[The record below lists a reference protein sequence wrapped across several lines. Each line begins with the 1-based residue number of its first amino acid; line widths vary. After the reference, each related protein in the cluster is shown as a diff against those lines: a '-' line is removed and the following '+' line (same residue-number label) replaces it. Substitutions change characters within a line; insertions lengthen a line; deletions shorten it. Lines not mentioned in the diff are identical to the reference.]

1 MEKEWT
7 IMVYMAGDNNLSADM
22 VYSLRAI
29 QATMLKQA
37 SKLNVLVYYDNSTD
51 SAPTQYCD
59 FSDPNAP
66 ILIAS
71 SEYKY
76 TFTDKRKIKT
86 SDPNEN
92 SAAMYSIYKFVS
104 WCLDKTTGP
113 KGPRNRVAQKYALI
127 VSGHGSGVQNLSFLK
142 DDRANYYMTIPR
154 FREVL
159 KWINEDFLQPNK
171 KKLDLL
177 GFDNCV
183 MGMLEVGAELEPYV
197 ETMVASEGYVPN
209 AGWSYGPWLEQL
221 QTSPE
226 MDSQSAGVA
235 AVGSFI
241 NKQTTYAIGGIMV
254 DVAAWNLIGVGKVR
268 ETTDAL
274 AKALNEALSIPRVA
288 FKLTPFIMQA
298 HFDCQSYMFEQNVD
312 LKDFCNLL
320 LVTLKEQFEIE
331 DERAV
336 KDDELFLNTMAILRA
351 CRKVVNAVD
360 ECILLGGFTGGM
372 YQYSN
377 GISIFFPWTA
387 EILRQTEDN
396 YQKLLFAKDTTDSKL
411 PSNWLKF
418 LKIYLERI
426 TRRPPRPN
434 CYLVSELTASSD
446 NGDGVA
452 PTDHRVENNTAWR
465 VEGNPA
471 WRVEGNPAWRVE
483 NNTAWRVENNTA
495 WRVEGNPAWRVEGN
509 PAWRVEGNPAWRV
522 EGNPAWRV
530 EGNPAWRV
538 DGSPEW
544 RVEGNPKW
552 RVGSYPN
559 QRVEGNPAFRV
570 NGVGN
575 RILNV
580 ANRVLGAVGLTS
592 VDFKNID
599 ESQPIFGF
607 TKMIVRIKESS
618 ETKSEETS
626 A

>member
-1 MEKEWT
+1 MEIKTMKDWT

-29 QATMLKQA
+29 QTIMLKQA

-51 SAPTQYCD
+51 ISPTQYCD
-59 FSDPNAP
+59 FSDPNDP
-66 ILIAS
+66 VIIAA

-76 TFTDKRKIKT
+76 ADKRKIVT
-86 SDPNEN
+86 TDQNEN
-92 SAAMYSIYKFVS
+92 SATMHSMYKFVS
-104 WCLDKTTGP
+104 WCLDEPRGTN
-113 KGPRNRVAQKYALI
+113 GPRNRKASRYALI

-142 DDRANYYMTIPR
+142 DERSNYYMTVPK
-154 FREVL
+154 FREVV
-159 KWINEDFLQPNK
+159 KWINEDFLHPDNE
-171 KKLDLL
+171 KLHLL

-183 MGMLEVGAELEPYV
+183 MGMLEVGIELEPYV

-221 QTSPE
+221 QTFPE

-235 AVGSFI
+235 AVASFI
-241 NKQTTYAIGGIMV
+241 NRQTTYAIGGIMV
-254 DVAAWNLIGVGKVR
+254 DIAAWNLKGVGNVM

-274 AKALNEALSIPRVA
+274 AKALNETLSIPHVA

-320 LVTLKEQFEIE
+320 LVTLKEQFKVENE
-331 DERAV
+331 DAED
-336 KDDELFLNTMAILRA
+336 DDELLLNIMAILRA
-351 CRKVVNAVD
+351 CRKVVEAVD
-360 ECILLGGFTGGM
+360 ACILLGGFSGGM

-387 EILRQTEDN
+387 EAYRKSISS
-396 YQKLLFAKDTTDSKL
+396 YQKLRFAKDKVDHTL
-411 PSNWLKF
+411 PSNWPKF
-418 LKIYLERI
+418 LETYLERI

-434 CYLVSELTASSD
+434 CYLVSESSASNENGNGVTA
-446 NGDGVA
+446 GG
-452 PTDHRVENNTAWR
+452 HRVQNNTAWR

-471 WRVEGNPAWRVE
+471 WRVEGNPAWRVQ
-483 NNTAWRVENNTA
+483 NNTAWRVEGNTA

-509 PAWRVEGNPAWRV
+509 TAWRVEGNPKWR
-522 EGNPAWRV
+522 A
-530 EGNPAWRV
+530 

-559 QRVEGNPAFRV
+559 QRVEGNPAFRIDS
-570 NGVGN
+570 VGN

-592 VDFKNID
+592 IDFKNID

-607 TKMIVRIKESS
+607 TKRIVQVEDNL
-618 ETKSEETS
+618 ETKPRERKPD
-626 A
+626 